1 VNRNHFPNENLI
13 LRKHRYALAITG
25 LFMACLSNPCAWAE
39 EPDWSAYG
47 QLLERHLSR
56 RSAAGIELAWLD
68 YSALRQDLA
77 FPRIVQQLA
86 AYPTENLKTRE
97 ERLAFHINAYNI
109 LAIKTVLE
117 HWPVE
122 SIKDAGN
129 LLRPIWKRP
138 TGELGGKPM
147 SLDEI
152 ESGLRKLGEPRIHMA
167 IVCASKSC
175 PDLRREPYTA
185 AKLEEQL
192 ADAATA
198 FLNNPGK
205 GLRVE
210 NGAIRVSKIF
220 DWSGG
225 DFEAAG
231 GVAAFLT
238 RFHAALP
245 ADPPVKADLP
255 YDWSLN
261 GR

>member
-1 VNRNHFPNENLI
+1 MNRHEFSKQHLVP
-13 LRKHRYALAITG
+13 RKRRYAFAAIG
-25 LFMACLSNPCAWAE
+25 LFWAGLAVAAQAA

-56 RSAAGIELAWLD
+56 RSEAGIELMWLD
-68 YSALRQDLA
+68 YSTLRHDPA
-77 FPRIVQQLA
+77 FPPVVEQIAVFPA
-86 AYPTENLKTRE
+86 ENLRTLE

-117 HWPVE
+117 HWPVQ
-122 SIKDAGN
+122 SIKDAGS
-129 LLRPIWKRP
+129 LLRPVWKRP
-138 TGELGGKPM
+138 AGQVSGKPL

-152 ESGLRKLGEPRIHMA
+152 EDGLRQLGEPRIHMA

-175 PDLRREPYTA
+175 PDLRREPYAA
-185 AKLEEQL
+185 AKLDRQL
-192 ADAATA
+192 AEAAAA
-198 FLNNPGK
+198 FLDNPAK

-210 NGAIRVSKIF
+210 DGAIRVSKIF
-220 DWSGG
+220 DWFGG

-231 GVAAFLT
+231 GVAVFLT
-238 RFHAALP
+238 RYHAALP
-245 ADPPVKADLP
+245 AGLPVRADLP

>member
-1 VNRNHFPNENLI
+1 MNCHEFSNQNFAP
-13 LRKHRYALAITG
+13 RKHRYVLAAIG
-25 LFMACLSNPCAWAE
+25 LLWAGLAATAPAA

-56 RSAAGIELAWLD
+56 RSEAGIELAWLD
-68 YSALRQDLA
+68 YSALRQDPA
-77 FPRIVQQLA
+77 FPRVVEQIAVFPA
-86 AYPTENLKTRE
+86 ENLKTRE
-97 ERLAFHINAYNI
+97 ERLAFQINAYNI
-109 LAIKTVLE
+109 LAIQTVLA
-117 HWPVE
+117 HWPVQ
-122 SIKDAGN
+122 SIKDAGS
-129 LLRPIWKRP
+129 LLRPVWQRP
-138 TGELGGKPM
+138 AGQVNGKAM

-152 ESGLRKLGEPRIHMA
+152 EDGLRNSGEPRIHMA

-198 FLNNPGK
+198 FLNNPAK

-210 NGAIRVSKIF
+210 DGAIRVSKIF
-220 DWSGG
+220 DWFGG

-238 RFHAALP
+238 RYHALP
-245 ADPPVKADLP
+245 AGLPVRADLP

-261 GR
+261 GQ